1 MAELCRECFIET
13 WHPYMKNTGDTE
25 EDIVMSEDSTVC
37 EGCGKFLPYVHHVG
51 KFKDFD
57 DGVYDNIQKDFEKYI
72 SSVSYA
78 MMKKRHNPNT
88 DIYRGD
94 LYE

>member
-13 WHPYMKNTGDTE
+13 WYPYMKNAGDTE
-25 EDIVMSEDSTVC
+25 EDIIMSEDSTVC
-37 EGCGKFLPYVHHVG
+37 EGCGRFLPYVHHIG

-57 DGVYDNIQKDFEKYI
+57 DGIYDNISKDFENYI

-78 MMKKRHNPNT
+78 MMKKRHNPDT
-88 DIYRGD
+88 DIYRG
-94 LYE
+94 

>member
-1 MAELCRECFIET
+1 
-13 WHPYMKNTGDTE
+13 MKNTGDTE